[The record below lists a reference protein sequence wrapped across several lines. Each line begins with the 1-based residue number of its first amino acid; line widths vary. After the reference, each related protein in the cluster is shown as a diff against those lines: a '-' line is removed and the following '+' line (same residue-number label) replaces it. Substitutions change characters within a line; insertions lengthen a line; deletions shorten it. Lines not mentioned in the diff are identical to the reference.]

1 MAPRV
6 DAGRATLPSDL
17 RVLASD
23 YNADGGALLV
33 SALDLVNYPATD
45 TFESRV
51 FDAGTKVV
59 SWGALTAEG
68 NLEGVTFQT
77 RSSDDQSNWSDWQA
91 LAGDTVASPVRRYLQ
106 YRATLTSDGTSTPS
120 VARVTIAYVVD
131 DVAPSVAI
139 SGVAVSGTTA
149 TVSFSSPD
157 TDVARFEC
165 SLDGGAFTTCTSP
178 KVYSGLTAGNH
189 TVAVR
194 AIDRKDNTGA
204 AITRTFTINVTPP
217 RRRRRPR
224 HQRPGGQALAALGPR
239 VAERPR
245 LVPGPL
251 PEDRDPLQDHA
262 AAQARSHGRHQQ
274 EDGARLNGGKRA
286 TITLRLTKKYRGYL
300 TTHKRLKTKAVTVA
314 YDAANNRKTTRVKV
328 TVRAPKRS

>member
-1 MAPRV
+1 M
-6 DAGRATLPSDL
+6 
-17 RVLASD
+17 LASD

-33 SALDLVNYPATD
+33 TVRSISLNYPATD

-68 NLEGVTFQT
+68 DLEGVTFQT

-106 YRATLTSDGTSTPS
+106 YRAILTSDGTSTPS

-194 AIDRKDNTGA
+194 AIDQKENTGA

-217 RRRRRPR
+217 PPPPPHDTNGPVVKPSPR
-224 HQRPGGQALAALGPR
+224 SVRASRSGHVSFR
-239 VAERPR
+239 VRCPKTETRCKITLQLKRGRTAVTDKKTVLR
-245 LVPGPL
+245 L
-251 PEDRDPLQDHA
+251 D
-262 AAQARSHGRHQQ
+262 
-274 EDGARLNGGKRA
+274 GGKRA
-286 TITLRLTKKYRGYL
+286 KITLRLTEKYRGYL
-300 TTHKRLKTKAVTVA
+300 TTHKRLKAKAVTVA

-328 TVRAPKRS
+328 TVRAPKGS